1 ISSCSICSDFQ
12 ARRSSI
18 RTKEGKTTRLIH
30 TLNGSGLAVGRTM
43 AALLEN
49 VSVNVETCN
58 AAASDSELL
67 ATDLADYL
75 VNQKVPF
82 REAHHIVGELV
93 AFSEKLNK
101 PLNLLNLK
109 ELRTVS
115 KKFKEDALSVF
126 NLKKALD
133 KRVIAGST
141 GSREVKKQLRS
152 WLKRLD

>member
-1 ISSCSICSDFQ
+1 
-12 ARRSSI
+12 
-18 RTKEGKTTRLIH
+18 
-30 TLNGSGLAVGRTM
+30 M
-43 AALLEN
+43 
-49 VSVNVETCN
+49 
-58 AAASDSELL
+58 
-67 ATDLADYL
+67 
-75 VNQKVPF
+75 KVPF